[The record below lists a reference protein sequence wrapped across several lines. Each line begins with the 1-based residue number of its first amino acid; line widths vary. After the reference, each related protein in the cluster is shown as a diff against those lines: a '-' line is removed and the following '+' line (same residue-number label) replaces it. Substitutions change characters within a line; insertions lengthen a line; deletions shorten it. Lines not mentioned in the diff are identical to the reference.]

1 MERTLC
7 LVKPDGVSRN
17 LIGEVIRT
25 FEAEGLRVVALK
37 MLRLS
42 LPQAQRFYAVHRER
56 PFFESL
62 TRFVSSGPLVAMVL
76 EGPEAISRVRRI
88 IGATDP
94 REAAPGTIRARWAE
108 NVERNVVHASDGP
121 ESAAVEIPFF
131 FSQVE
136 IQER

>member
-7 LVKPDGVSRN
+7 LVKPDGVRKN

-25 FEAEGLRVVALK
+25 FEVEGLRVIALK
-37 MLRLS
+37 MLRLTREE
-42 LPQAQRFYAVHRER
+42 AQRFYAVHRER

-62 TRFVSSGPLVAMVL
+62 TTFVSSGPLVAMVL
-76 EGPEAISRVRRI
+76 EGPEAIARVRQI

-94 REAAPGTIRARWAE
+94 QEATPGTIRARYAD
-108 NVERNVVHASDGP
+108 NVEQNVVHASDGP
-121 ESAAVEIPFF
+121 QTAATEIPFF
-131 FSQVE
+131 FSELE

>member
-76 EGPEAISRVRRI
+76 ELSLIHI
-88 IGATDP
+88 
-94 REAAPGTIRARWAE
+94 
-108 NVERNVVHASDGP
+108 
-121 ESAAVEIPFF
+121 
-131 FSQVE
+131 
-136 IQER
+136 